1 MARCDASMLKVK
13 AESTTHFF
21 FTPSFFVFVQV
32 PPSFYF
38 IFLNV
43 FSSIYSNIK
52 MNFGVF
58 IFSLYNISVLLLVGL
73 TFRRKIDMKYELII

>member
-1 MARCDASMLKVK
+1 VTLQTLMLKVK
-13 AESTTHFF
+13 VESTNLFF
-21 FTPSFFVFVQV
+21 LPLSVFVFVQV
-32 PPSFYF
+32 PPSSFYF

-52 MNFGVF
+52 MNFGVS

-73 TFRRKIDMKYELII
+73 TFRRRIDMKYELII